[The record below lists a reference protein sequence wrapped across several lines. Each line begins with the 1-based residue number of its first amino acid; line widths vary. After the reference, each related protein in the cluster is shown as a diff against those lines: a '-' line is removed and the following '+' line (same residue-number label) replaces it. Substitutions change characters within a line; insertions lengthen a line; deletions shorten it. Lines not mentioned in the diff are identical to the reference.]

1 MNGNIRHQGIIDK
14 ISKNGVKVRIV
25 QSSACSSCQMSG
37 HCNASESKVK
47 MIDVPTFGTEGVLHV
62 GDDVMVVATQRSG
75 LVAVVLSAVVPLVLI
90 ILSLTLLLRLTGN
103 EALAA
108 LGGIATL
115 IPYYIILYLLR
126 DKISRSVSFHIER
139 SA

>member
-14 ISKNGVKVRIV
+14 IGKNGVQVRIV

-37 HCNASESKVK
+37 RCNASESKVK
-47 MIDVPTFGTEGVLHV
+47 MIDVPTFGKEGTLHV

-75 LVAVVLSAVVPLVLI
+75 LVAVVLSAVVPLILI
-90 ILSLTLLLRLTGN
+90 ILALTLLLCLTGN

-108 LGGIATL
+108 LGGISSL

-139 SA
+139 SV